1 MFKNSKLLLTFTLV
15 CFLVGTSTYQ
25 KESQSIASES
35 QPGPFSPSTE
45 ISSQIQTFI
54 I

>member
-1 MFKNSKLLLTFTLV
+1 MFKNSKLLLTFTFV
-15 CFLVGTSTYQ
+15 CILVGASTYQ
-25 KESQSIASES
+25 GGSQSIASES

-45 ISSQIQTFI
+45 ISSQIQNSI